1 MAIEGTD
8 AGESGLGRATTL
20 PRSPRNGQLRQPR
33 LAEMVAA
40 KLRERIL
47 SGEIPDGGML
57 PKHEELLQEFQ
68 ISLPS
73 VREALRILETE
84 GLVTVQRGN
93 VGGASVHLP
102 DRENAAYTLGLILQS
117 RCVPLNDVIRS
128 IQQLEPSCV
137 GACARRPDRL
147 RNVVPALR
155 QVLEGAD
162 AVIDDPV
169 AYGREAQEFH
179 NLLVA
184 LCGNETTILILG
196 ALQSLWWG
204 QVQGVRQQRV
214 GSAVFADETQR
225 EESSREHWLIFHSIE
240 QGDHEGGERAAR
252 AHLFNPRSDAFVD
265 SDLLV
270 DASLVLGTRS
280 L

>member
-1 MAIEGTD
+1 MRPSVGDGLQFD
-8 AGESGLGRATTL
+8 AHSFLEVTRTS
-20 PRSPRNGQLRQPR
+20 RNGQLRQPR
-33 LAEMVAA
+33 IAEMVAA

-93 VGGASVHLP
+93 VGGAIVHLP
-102 DRENAAYTLGLILQS
+102 DKDNAAYTLALILQS
-117 RCVPLNDVIRS
+117 RSVPLNDVIRG

-147 RNVVPALR
+147 RTVVPQLHE
-155 QVLEGAD
+155 VLEAAD
-162 AVIDDPV
+162 ASIEDPV
-169 AYGREAQEFH
+169 AYGREAQQFH

-184 LCGNETTILILG
+184 WCGNETTILILG
-196 ALQSLWWG
+196 ALQRLWWA
-204 QVQGVRQQRV
+204 QVQGVHRHRV
-214 GSAVFADETQR
+214 GSAVFADESQR
-225 EESSREHWLIFHSIE
+225 EESSREHWVIFRCI
-240 QGDHEGGERAAR
+240 QAGDHEGGERAAR

-270 DASLVLGTRS
+270 DASMVLAARS
-280 L
+280 G

>member
-1 MAIEGTD
+1 
-8 AGESGLGRATTL
+8 
-20 PRSPRNGQLRQPR
+20 
-33 LAEMVAA
+33 MVAA

-47 SGEIPDGGML
+47 SGEIRDGGVL

-93 VGGASVHLP
+93 VGGAIVHLP
-102 DRENAAYTLGLILQS
+102 NPDNAAYTLALILQS
-117 RCVPLNDVIRS
+117 RCVPLNDVIRG

-147 RNVVPALR
+147 RQVVPALR
-155 QVLEGAD
+155 EVLEAAD
-162 AVIDDPV
+162 AVIEDPI
-169 AYGREAQEFH
+169 AYGREAQRFH

-184 LCGNETTILILG
+184 SCGNETTILVLG

-204 QVQGVRQQRV
+204 QVQGVRQRRV
-214 GSAVFADETQR
+214 GSAIFADETQR
-225 EESSREHWLIFHSIE
+225 EESYKEHWIILRAIE
-240 QGDHEGGERAAR
+240 QGDFEGGERAAR
-252 AHLFNPRSDAFVD
+252 AHLFNPRSDAFVE

-270 DASLVLGTRS
+270 DASLVLGTH
-280 L
+280 LI